1 MTTDVAI
8 AEHDR
13 LSAIPE
19 AELKLPQPKVE
30 YYEGRTEG
38 WDWFGTPR
46 WWEKF
51 IVWDNGFDGL
61 MQPVCRRLWR
71 WNGSS
76 QVIRTD
82 YEVHL
87 KPVELLSLA
96 NPKGAND
103 A

>member
-1 MTTDVAI
+1 MTTDEAI

-51 IVWDNGFDGL
+51 IVWDNGNYYAFPD
-61 MQPVCRRLWR
+61 RRWPYMPIHEADFYR
-71 WNGSS
+71 R
-76 QVIRTD
+76 VRD
-82 YEVHL
+82 VRFEDL
-87 KPVELLSLA
+87 KSE
-96 NPKGAND
+96 
-103 A
+103 